1 MINTIFYFPESL
13 TFDQYLDAL
22 NSNTDDGIA
31 SRTIVFAKQQGKIY
45 NNGKIYGTTYSDVQN
60 LIEQNRYDDEEVR
73 AAIEQLK
80 RDLQSESEAI
90 DLQGQRY
97 LALAGRVK
105 TVEDHGYVNESEI
118 LTAVAGEI
126 DGSTQKSS
134 IRNKVNN
141 VAKEASAALF
151 TEVSDQN
158 DNITAQSIVNAIT
171 SNSTAKA
178 NLASSF
184 NSGDNTMWANVV
196 TQTDLNSATSALY
209 AALQNKAN
217 DSEVVK
223 KASIIASI
231 NSSGESNVSI
241 NADKIQLNGTA
252 VANCLMAAQ
261 AVLGGF
267 TIENSKLSNSAV
279 EFNAD
284 GSGYLAAGA
293 IKWTSAGALDINADG
308 LLLDVEH
315 PWTWAQWF
323 GNNTPVKGLAAFGIV
338 GDYSNLKYKAS
349 YNFDTNEF
357 IYTSALTDP
366 DADLPSDPKEAT
378 RTMANGFSSAI
389 FDASGFGI
397 GLLNPKAIDVQH
409 LQDEVSQYTGATGT
423 SLIEMGTNQIHP
435 HANLH
440 AVLFDHRYHSIAKE
454 CTSGLHIDN
463 HTDIGGSLLVEKNV
477 HVPDG
482 DVTAESF
489 KIYGGTSAQF
499 LKADGSV
506 ATLKTI
512 NGNSLE
518 GTGDI
523 VISDG
528 GSGNYLP
535 LTGGQLTGDLT
546 VYNSNAQVVSVSG
559 KTADTT
565 SLAGGSITIETATSG
580 TPLKAKSCLDHDQ
593 LYFSN
598 QDVKGTSITYN
609 SVTSGSFIKS
619 GGTSSQFL
627 KADGSVDS
635 NTYLPVVN
643 GTVSVSPGNM
653 DVYSSEQPGDITTV
667 FDAKSSQKVVFEGGS
682 TYYFDN
688 SVQAGSFV
696 KLNATSDE
704 VLMADGSTMTLA
716 QLKAALDAI

>member
-60 LIEQNRYDDEEVR
+60 LIEQNRYNDEYVR
-73 AAIEQLK
+73 EAISNLE
-80 RDLQSESEAI
+80 RDLQENSDAI
-90 DLQGQRY
+90 DLQDQQY
-97 LALAGRVK
+97 LAINQRLSK
-105 TVEDHGYVNESEI
+105 IETNGYVSEAQMLSAI
-118 LTAVAGEI
+118 AGEL

-134 IRNKVNN
+134 VRNKVNN

-184 NSGDNTMWANVV
+184 NSGDNTMWANVL
-196 TQTDLNSATSALY
+196 TQADLNNASSALY
-209 AALQNKAN
+209 AALQSKAN

-223 KASIIASI
+223 KASIITSI

-241 NADKIQLNGTA
+241 DADKINLNGD
-252 VANCLMAAQ
+252 VIAARLI
-261 AVLGGF
+261 AAGASIGGF
-267 TIENSKLSNSAV
+267 TIAESKLSNAAV
-279 EFNAD
+279 EFNGD
-284 GSGYLAAGA
+284 GSGFLGRGGISWDKDGKITFNFLGSNNSSLSVDENVYAEGGYSLNTSTTFSNGNSSATMYPGYVDASKYIAGQGRATTA
-293 IKWTSAGALDINADG
+293 IKYDGVHQDGPGGGALLEAGHLYLRTYDS
-308 LLLDVEH
+308 
-315 PWTWAQWF
+315 
-323 GNNTPVKGLAAFGIV
+323 NTGHKETNIYSTGI
-338 GDYSNLKYKAS
+338 
-349 YNFDTNEF
+349 T
-357 IYTSALTDP
+357 T
-366 DADLPSDPKEAT
+366 
-378 RTMANGFSSAI
+378 
-389 FDASGFGI
+389 
-397 GLLNPKAIDVQH
+397 
-409 LQDEVSQYTGATGT
+409 
-423 SLIEMGTNQIHP
+423 
-435 HANLH
+435 
-440 AVLFDHRYHSIAKE
+440 
-454 CTSGLHIDN
+454 
-463 HTDIGGSLLVEKNV
+463 GGS
-477 HVPDG
+477 
-482 DVTAESF
+482 VTANSLV
-489 KIYGGTSAQF
+489 KSGGTSDQF

-523 VISDG
+523 VISGG

-546 VYNSNAQVVSVSG
+546 LYNSDAQIVNVAG
-559 KTADTT
+559 KTSDTT
-565 SLAGGSITIETATSG
+565 SLGGGSITIETATTG
-580 TPLKAKSCLDHDQ
+580 TPLKAKSYLDHDQ

-609 SVTSGSFIKS
+609 SVTSDSFIKS
-619 GGTSSQFL
+619 GGTSAQFL

-635 NTYLPVVN
+635 NTYLPLTGGTITGSITVN
-643 GTVSVSPGNM
+643 EGIDTLSLNAHTISASSIHIAGSGVATRDDLGDYLPLTGGTITGDLTVSGHVVATAYPVNIKHLYLVSGWQIQMVDRN
-653 DVYSSEQPGDITTV
+653 DDNSTKIG
-667 FDAKSSQKVVFEGGS
+667 FDSNNVLYLNKGMKFGGS
-682 TYYFDN
+682 VEAT
-688 SVQAGSFV
+688 SFV
-696 KLNATSDE
+696 KSGGTSNE

>member
-60 LIEQNRYDDEEVR
+60 LIEQNRYNDEYVR
-73 AAIEQLK
+73 EAISNLE
-80 RDLQSESEAI
+80 RDLQENSDAI
-90 DLQGQRY
+90 DLQGQQY
-97 LALAGRVK
+97 LAINQRLSK
-105 TVEDHGYVNESEI
+105 IETNGYVSEAQMLSAI
-118 LTAVAGEI
+118 AGEL

-134 IRNKVNN
+134 VRNKVNN

-223 KASIIASI
+223 KASIITSI

-241 NADKIQLNGTA
+241 DADKINLNGD
-252 VANCLMAAQ
+252 VIAARLI
-261 AVLGGF
+261 AAGASIGGF
-267 TIENSKLSNSAV
+267 TIAESKLSNAAV
-279 EFNAD
+279 EFNGD
-284 GSGYLAAGA
+284 GSGFLGRGGISWDKDGKITFNFSGSHNSKLTIDENPYGDGGYQL
-293 IKWTSAGALDINADG
+293 KTSTEYSG
-308 LLLDVEH
+308 
-315 PWTWAQWF
+315 
-323 GNNTPVKGLAAFGIV
+323 GN
-338 GDYSNLKYKAS
+338 
-349 YNFDTNEF
+349 
-357 IYTSALTDP
+357 
-366 DADLPSDPKEAT
+366 
-378 RTMANGFSSAI
+378 SSATMYPGYVE
-389 FDASGFGI
+389 ASRYVTGQDRVTTSVKYNEVFISDTGRYASLKG
-397 GLLNPKAIDVQH
+397 GLLNLYTSD
-409 LQDEVSQYTGATGT
+409 SQTNITNTGITT
-423 SLIEMGTNQIHP
+423 
-435 HANLH
+435 
-440 AVLFDHRYHSIAKE
+440 
-454 CTSGLHIDN
+454 
-463 HTDIGGSLLVEKNV
+463 GGS
-477 HVPDG
+477 
-482 DVTAESF
+482 VTANSLV
-489 KIYGGTSAQF
+489 KSGGTSDQF

-523 VISDG
+523 VISGG

-546 VYNSNAQVVSVSG
+546 LYNSDAQIVNVAG
-559 KTADTT
+559 KTSDTT
-565 SLAGGSITIETATSG
+565 SLGGGSITIETATTG
-580 TPLKAKSCLDHDQ
+580 TPIKAKSYLDHDQ

-609 SVTSGSFIKS
+609 SVTSDSFIKS
-619 GGTSSQFL
+619 GGTSAQFL

-635 NTYLPVVN
+635 NTYLPLTGGTITGSITVN
-643 GTVSVSPGNM
+643 EGIDTLSLNAHTISASSIYIAGSGVATRDDLGDYMPLTGGTLTGDLTVSGHVVATAYPVNIKHLYLVSGWQIQMVDRNDDNSTKM
-653 DVYSSEQPGDITTV
+653 G
-667 FDAKSSQKVVFEGGS
+667 FDSNNVLYLNKGMKFGGS
-682 TYYFDN
+682 VEAT
-688 SVQAGSFV
+688 SFV
-696 KLNATSDE
+696 KSGGTSNE

>member
-60 LIEQNRYDDEEVR
+60 LIKQNRYDDKEVR

-506 ATLKTI
+506 DSNSYLIPGSRISQLGNDVGYLTNADLSGYATTSQLA
-512 NGNSLE
+512 G
-518 GTGDI
+518 
-523 VISDG
+523 
-528 GSGNYLP
+528 YLP
-535 LTGGQLTGDLT
+535 LTGGTLTGDLNMANCKLNFGT
-546 VYNSNAQVVSVSG
+546 TYIEQSTIPGPHGTNQGHILNLHGVDGNGHYDFDKSVH
-559 KTADTT
+559 A
-565 SLAGGSITIETATSG
+565 E
-580 TPLKAKSCLDHDQ
+580 
-593 LYFSN
+593 
-598 QDVKGTSITYN
+598 
-609 SVTSGSFIKS
+609 
-619 GGTSSQFL
+619 
-627 KADGSVDS
+627 
-635 NTYLPVVN
+635 
-643 GTVSVSPGNM
+643 
-653 DVYSSEQPGDITTV
+653 
-667 FDAKSSQKVVFEGGS
+667 
-682 TYYFDN
+682 
-688 SVQAGSFV
+688 SFV
-696 KLNATSDE
+696 KLNGTSNE

-716 QLKAALDAI
+716 ELKAALNAI

>member
-60 LIEQNRYDDEEVR
+60 LIEQNRYNDEYVR
-73 AAIEQLK
+73 EAISNLE
-80 RDLQSESEAI
+80 RDLQQNSEAI
-90 DLQGQRY
+90 DLQGQQY
-97 LALAGRVK
+97 LAINQRLSK
-105 TVEDHGYVNESEI
+105 IETNGYVSESQMLSAI
-118 LTAVAGEI
+118 AGEL

-134 IRNKVNN
+134 VRNKVNN

-209 AALQNKAN
+209 AALQDKAN

-231 NSSGESNVSI
+231 NSSGESNVRI
-241 NADKIQLNGTA
+241 NADKIQLDGTVIA
-252 VANCLMAAQ
+252 ERLMAAQ

-267 TIENSKLSNSAV
+267 SISQDELSGVYTYETQNGPHLTHHTNKITLSPQGFSTTEV
-279 EFNAD
+279 NGVGYNITNQILTD
-284 GSGYLAAGA
+284 GSGFLAC
-293 IKWTSAGALDINADG
+293 GALNWDA
-308 LLLDVEH
+308 
-315 PWTWAQWF
+315 
-323 GNNTPVKGLAAFGIV
+323 KG
-338 GDYSNLKYKAS
+338 
-349 YNFDTNEF
+349 
-357 IYTSALTDP
+357 AL
-366 DADLPSDPKEAT
+366 
-378 RTMANGFSSAI
+378 
-389 FDASGFGI
+389 
-397 GLLNPKAIDVQH
+397 
-409 LQDEVSQYTGATGT
+409 
-423 SLIEMGTNQIHP
+423 
-435 HANLH
+435 
-440 AVLFDHRYHSIAKE
+440 
-454 CTSGLHIDN
+454 
-463 HTDIGGSLLVEKNV
+463 
-477 HVPDG
+477 
-482 DVTAESF
+482 
-489 KIYGGTSAQF
+489 
-499 LKADGSV
+499 
-506 ATLKTI
+506 TI
-512 NGNSLE
+512 NGSNNNNGKVNINGLLYLLDDHDSWQESLTVKPTGLE
-518 GTGDI
+518 YYNGDDNVTNGISLTNGLVVTGDI
-523 VISDG
+523 ATVTADGFIKNGSSNDYVLLAGGGTKALSEFSSGG

-546 VYNSNAQVVSVSG
+546 LYNSDAQVVNVAG
-559 KTADTT
+559 KTSDTT
-565 SLAGGSITIETATSG
+565 SLGGGSITIETATTG
-580 TPLKAKSCLDHDQ
+580 TPLKAKSYLDHDQ

-653 DVYSSEQPGDITTV
+653 DVYSSGQPGDITTV
-667 FDAKSSQKVVFEGGS
+667 FDAKSSQEVVFAGGS

-716 QLKAALDAI
+716 ELKAALNAI